1 MTFESKF
8 RKKNSKIAASSVTTY
23 LANIR
28 RLARALGHDEVPAG
42 GAWLGKAPAWLRKQ
56 NLNTR
61 KILAAAAVKAAQSYG
76 RKHEVLSRIM
86 SDAGEQYDK
95 VRQKGKKTKREAA
108 LMPKD
113 GFAAVARAATKMRG
127 QLPATVRT
135 MKDYMR
141 LQDAW
146 LLSFYAK
153 HTPRL
158 INSVQIGR
166 GENKITEKGSKYT
179 LTLTKH
185 KTAKSMGPVTI
196 RLHKSLNPLTQRLI
210 KSRPPAIR
218 HHFLLSAPRGGRMSA
233 SQLSTRLRKITSK
246 EIGRGFGAQIL
257 RVLRATDSSKEMDKV
272 REYLQEMGHGLKQE
286 KKYVAK

>member
-8 RKKNSKIAASSVTTY
+8 RKKNKKIAASSVKTY

-28 RLARALGHDEVPAG
+28 RLARALNHESIPDGS
-42 GAWLGKAPAWLRKQ
+42 AWLSKVPAWLRKQ
-56 NLNTR
+56 KLNTR
-61 KILAAAAVKAAQSYG
+61 KILAAAAVKAAQTYG
-76 RKHEVLSRIM
+76 IKHETLSKIM
-86 SDAGEQYDK
+86 KDAGEQYDK
-95 VRQKGKKTKREAA
+95 ERQKGKKTKREAA

-113 GFAAVARAATKMRG
+113 GFAAVAKAATKMRG
-127 QLPATVRT
+127 ELPAKVRT

-166 GENKITEKGSKYT
+166 GANKIAQKGSKFTIT
-179 LTLTKH
+179 LTDH
-185 KTAKSMGPVTI
+185 KTSKSVGTI
-196 RLHKSLNPLTQRLI
+196 TIKLHKSLNALTARLI
-210 KSRPPAIR
+210 KSRPPAIN
-218 HHFLLSAPRGGRMSA
+218 HHYLLSAPRGGKMSA
-233 SQLSTRLRKITSK
+233 SQLSSRLRKITSK

-257 RVLRATDSSKEMDKV
+257 RVLRATENSKEMEKV